1 LTYKSYPASV
11 YLYNRLTPSPPNYTC
26 FAILVVVD
34 FKLIKSPVKFAIS
47 IPPTTKEI
55 PDPKFN

>member
-1 LTYKSYPASV
+1 VSV
-11 YLYNRLTPSPPNYTC
+11 YLYNRLTLSPPNYTC

-47 IPPTTKEI
+47 IPPTTKEN